1 MGNIRTESKIDNVC
15 LAIELSNLGTLYNY
29 ISAPGKGL
37 PSPVCRYF
45 ALQAIAAINEVHAKG
60 YIHRD
65 IKLEN
70 FLLFEEGKTIKLIDF
85 GSCCKNGPQDPNVE
99 SSGRA

>member
-1 MGNIRTESKIDNVC
+1 VTLRKEFETDNEC
-15 LAIELSNLGTLYNY
+15 LAIELSNLGSLYNY

-37 PSPVCRYF
+37 PSPICRYF
-45 ALQAIAAINEVHAKG
+45 ALQAIAAISEVHSKG

-85 GSCCKNGPQDPNVE
+85 GSCCKNGPQDSNTE